1 MSISNIHSTIDYVD
15 LINNQANQ
23 SSLNPVEEKRN
34 VKYDNNNSN
43 KVIKKTL
50 NRARE
55 FKIKTK

>member
-1 MSISNIHSTIDYVD
+1 MSIPNMHSTIDYAD
-15 LINNQANQ
+15 LINKQANQ
-23 SSLNPVEEKRN
+23 ATLNPVDEKRN